1 MRLIGN
7 LLWLVISGI
16 ALAVAYWLTG
26 IVMFLL
32 IVAIPFGVQA
42 FKLAGYALWPFGR
55 VVVQRAGGSPAAS
68 CLGNFLWIFLAGI
81 WLALAHALAGALF
94 MITVI
99 GIPFGVAHFKLA
111 GLALTPFGAEV
122 VDADAARGRRALVEV
137 SPLGG

>member
-26 IVMFLL
+26 VVMFLL

-42 FKLAGYALWPFGR
+42 FKLAGYALWPFGQ
-55 VVVQRAGGSPAAS
+55 VVVQREGSSPAAS

-122 VDADAARGRRALVEV
+122 VDAAAAPGRRALVEV

>member
-1 MRLIGN
+1 MHLIGN

-16 ALAVAYWLTG
+16 ALAAAYWLTG
-26 IVMFLL
+26 AVMFLL
-32 IVAIPFGVQA
+32 IVTIPFGVQA
-42 FKLAGYALWPFGR
+42 FKLAGYALWPFGQ
-55 VVVQRAGGSPAAS
+55 VVVQRAGSSPAAS

-81 WLALAHALAGALF
+81 WLALVHALAGALF
-94 MITVI
+94 MITVV

-122 VDADAARGRRALVEV
+122 VDAAAVQSRRALVEV